1 MIQGPPG
8 TGKSFVGIELVK
20 LLLANTCPTPAA
32 ADKHQKEHPDSPLPP
47 VVGPI
52 LIVCLTNHALDQFLE
67 ALHHAGI
74 RDMVRVGTGYVSTP

>member
-20 LLLANTCPTPAA
+20 ILLANTCPTSAG
-32 ADKHQKEHPDSPLPP
+32 ADKLCEEHPDSVPQP
-47 VVGPI
+47 VIGPI

-74 RDMVRVGTGYVSTP
+74 KQIVCVGSG